1 MLTLYQYALIFGMVV
16 IKKNSNIEDFDS
28 KISMMNASSPFDTEN
43 KLPYG
48 TKASHKSLPMRG
60 RRGHIDL

>member
-1 MLTLYQYALIFGMVV
+1 MSPRKHSFA
-16 IKKNSNIEDFDS
+16 EDFDS